1 MEAPHEAMESE
12 AICIRF
18 AVEASSWSN
27 GSLSWSLHGSI
38 RELLMLQSSGM
49 RSLWRSVYRI
59 SLQDSKTVKKV
70 SGFPVLNRGCNL
82 ANSPWLGIIKYF
94 PARESLVSDILVVDG
109 KTANLFLQ

>member
-1 MEAPHEAMESE
+1 MEAPPEAMESE

-38 RELLMLQSSGM
+38 GELLMLQSSGM

-70 SGFPVLNRGCNL
+70 RGFPAPTGVCHLP
-82 ANSPWLGIIKYF
+82 NSPWPGIIKYF
-94 PARESLVSDILVVDG
+94 PARESLVGDILAGDG